1 MLTMKQQLVT
11 LISPAIL
18 LISFCLFSMTARAQ
32 QVYDFDMTRPMPRY
46 ADSLGYGYD
55 VVDGSQYF
63 SVLVPEGNYK
73 VTVELGSKKRA
84 ATTMVKAEDRRL
96 FVDAVSTKKG
106 EFKSFVFTV
115 NRRSPRIDDK
125 QNVSLDA
132 RDMRGLNWDEKLT
145 LEFVG
150 DNPAVKSLHIEPA
163 HDSIPVIY
171 LCGNST
177 VTDQWREPWASW
189 GQMVTRWFD
198 SGVSVVNL
206 AKSGLTAGSFLRQ
219 HRLDKA
225 LATLKENDVVVCE
238 FGHNDQ
244 KEHHAGDGAWY
255 NYVHNLKIY
264 VDQVRA
270 KGATIVFATPTR
282 RRRFDKDG
290 HIINS
295 HGDYPAAMRMV
306 AERENVPIIDLQEMT
321 KVFFEAMGVEDSK
334 RALCHYPIHTWP
346 GQEKEL
352 ADNTHFNAFG
362 AYEVSKMIVMG
373 MKQYRL
379 PIVSHLRS
387 DWQDFTPMQPDDWQQ
402 WKWYPSALTDVT
414 KPAGN

>member
-1 MLTMKQQLVT
+1 MTKRILQLTLLTLCLVHT
-11 LISPAIL
+11 
-18 LISFCLFSMTARAQ
+18 TAEGQ

-46 ADSLGYGYD
+46 TDSIGYGYD
-55 VVDGSQYF
+55 VVEGNQYF
-63 SVLVPEGNYK
+63 SVKVPEGHYK
-73 VTVELGSKKRA
+73 VTVVLGAKKHA

-106 EFKSFVFTV
+106 EFKTFEFTI
-115 NRRSPRIDDK
+115 NRRSPKIDEK
-125 QNVSLDA
+125 QKVSIDPREL
-132 RDMRGLNWDEKLT
+132 RGLNWDDKLT

-150 DNPAVKSLHIEPA
+150 DLPAVKSLHIEPA
-163 HDSIPVIY
+163 PDSIPVIY

-219 HRLDKA
+219 HRLEKA
-225 LATLKENDVVVCE
+225 LATLKPGDIVVCE

-244 KEHHAGDGAWY
+244 KEHRPGDGPWY
-255 NYVHNLKIY
+255 NYVHNLKVY
-264 VDQVRA
+264 VDEVRA
-270 KGATIVFATPTR
+270 KDATLVFATPTR
-282 RRRFDKDG
+282 RRRFDKEG
-290 HIINS
+290 HVINS
-295 HGDYPAAMRMV
+295 HGDYPAAMKAV
-306 AERENVPIIDLQEMT
+306 AERENIPVIDLQEMT
-321 KVFFEAMGVEDSK
+321 KTFYEAMGVEESK
-334 RALCHYPIHTWP
+334 HALCHYPIRTWP

-373 MKQYRL
+373 MKQLGL
-379 PIVSHLRS
+379 PIVNHLRD
-387 DWQDFTPMQPDDWQQ
+387 DWQDFSPNSPDDWQQ
-402 WKWYPSALTDVT
+402 WKWYPSALSDVT